1 MNSSKSDKIKVLVI
15 DDDKNQRNM
24 LAFALSDRGYLIVAV
39 ESGERAIQEA
49 ESGRFDLAICDIM
62 MPGLGGVETLKR
74 LRELQPAM
82 GVVMATGYATA
93 ETALKSMKLGAVN
106 YLAKPYE
113 LKDLLAVL
121 EQALGHG
128 PAKPS

>member
-1 MNSSKSDKIKVLVI
+1 MNIPESEKIKVLVI

-24 LAFALSDRGYLIVAV
+24 LAFALRDRGYQIVAA

-74 LRELQPAM
+74 LRELQP
-82 GVVMATGYATA
+82 GLQVVMATGYATA

-113 LKDLLAVL
+113 FKDLLAVL
-121 EQALGHG
+121 EQALRRGRTK
-128 PAKPS
+128 PA

>member
-1 MNSSKSDKIKVLVI
+1 MNSSQSDKIKVLVI

-49 ESGRFDLAICDIM
+49 ESGVFDLAICDIM

-121 EQALGHG
+121 ERAVGRG
-128 PAKPS
+128 RA

>member
-1 MNSSKSDKIKVLVI
+1 MNDPASEKIKVLVI

-24 LAFALSDRGYLIVAV
+24 LAFALKDRGYHIVAV
-39 ESGERAIQEA
+39 ESGERAVKIA
-49 ESGRFDLAICDIM
+49 ESEKFDLAICDIM
-62 MPGLGGVETLKR
+62 MPGLGGVDTLKR
-74 LRELQPAM
+74 LRELQP
-82 GVVMATGYATA
+82 GLRVVMATGYATA

-121 EQALGHG
+121 ETALKRGR
-128 PAKPS
+128 PESA